1 MNYKQRLTLLF
12 VGLFFLVLASILT
25 FIYVSYSEFRRDEF
39 FERLRQ
45 KSYTTVKLLAVVKEV
60 DEDLLKLIDRNTINE
75 MYDEKVLVFD
85 ENNELIY
92 SSIDDEPIPYSAN
105 LIEQI
110 RTKEDKFYVDE
121 DGDEVV
127 GVHYR
132 EGNHDYVV
140 LASAYDRFG
149 ISKLKNLRNLVIGA
163 LIAGTILIAVASYFY
178 IGQVFKPIDQLNR
191 SIQRINENNLR
202 EFVEEGNNKD
212 ELADLASNYNQM
224 LARLYKAF
232 ELQRSF
238 VRNASHELKTPLAVI
253 QGKLEKLLPGE
264 RIGVNRETIESLIED
279 VQGQATLVDSLL
291 LLQRLQTEMPIQKSN
306 LRVDE
311 VLDFSVSEVKAD
323 FTDLHVEMDFDASIV
338 NDSQLM
344 VRANL
349 MLMKICF
356 RNLLVN
362 AALYSDPPDVRIKM
376 LSENGSLNIVFSNRG
391 TEKLPN
397 EIFEPFYRQPTTRAK
412 PGSGLGLSIVSQ
424 IVASVSGRI
433 VYRFTEGGH
442 EFCVRI
448 PHL

>member
-311 VLDFSVSEVKAD
+311 VLDFSVSEV
-323 FTDLHVEMDFDASIV
+323 
-338 NDSQLM
+338 
-344 VRANL
+344 
-349 MLMKICF
+349 
-356 RNLLVN
+356 
-362 AALYSDPPDVRIKM
+362 
-376 LSENGSLNIVFSNRG
+376 
-391 TEKLPN
+391 
-397 EIFEPFYRQPTTRAK
+397 
-412 PGSGLGLSIVSQ
+412 
-424 IVASVSGRI
+424 
-433 VYRFTEGGH
+433 
-442 EFCVRI
+442 
-448 PHL
+448 

>member
-1 MNYKQRLTLLF
+1 MNYKQQLTLLF

-45 KSYTTVKLLAVVKEV
+45 KSYTTVRFLAVVKEI
-60 DEDLLKLIDRNTINE
+60 DEDLLKVIDRNTINE

-92 SSIDDEPIPYSAN
+92 SSIDDEPIPYSSN
-105 LIEQI
+105 LIDQI

-127 GVHYR
+127 GVHYQ
-132 EGNHDYVV
+132 EGGHDYVV

-149 ISKLKNLRNLVIGA
+149 ISKLENLRNLVIGA
-163 LIAGTILIAVASYFY
+163 LVAGTILIAAASYFY

-202 EFVEEGNNKD
+202 EFVEVGKNKD

-253 QGKLEKLLPGE
+253 LGKLEKLFSAE
-264 RIGVNRETIESLIED
+264 TVAMNRETIESLIED
-279 VQGQATLVDSLL
+279 VQGQAALVDSLL
-291 LLQRLQTEMPIQKSN
+291 LLQRLQTEVPIQKSD

-311 VLDFSVSEVKAD
+311 VLDFSVSEVKAA
-323 FTDLHVEMDFDASIV
+323 FADLHVEMDFDASIV
-338 NDSQLM
+338 SDSRLT

-362 AALYSDPPDVRIKM
+362 AALYSDPPDVRIRISSDSGH
-376 LSENGSLNIVFSNRG
+376 LTIVFSNRG
-391 TEKLPN
+391 VEELPN
-397 EIFEPFYRQPTTRAK
+397 EIFEPFYREPNAHAK

-424 IVASVSGRI
+424 IVASASGRI
-433 VYRFTEGGH
+433 VYSYTEGCH
-442 EFCVRI
+442 EFSVRI

>member
-1 MNYKQRLTLLF
+1 
-12 VGLFFLVLASILT
+12 
-25 FIYVSYSEFRRDEF
+25 
-39 FERLRQ
+39 
-45 KSYTTVKLLAVVKEV
+45 
-60 DEDLLKLIDRNTINE
+60 
-75 MYDEKVLVFD
+75 
-85 ENNELIY
+85 
-92 SSIDDEPIPYSAN
+92 
-105 LIEQI
+105 
-110 RTKEDKFYVDE
+110 
-121 DGDEVV
+121 
-127 GVHYR
+127 
-132 EGNHDYVV
+132 
-140 LASAYDRFG
+140 
-149 ISKLKNLRNLVIGA
+149 
-163 LIAGTILIAVASYFY
+163 
-178 IGQVFKPIDQLNR
+178 
-191 SIQRINENNLR
+191 
-202 EFVEEGNNKD
+202 NKD

-362 AALYSDPPDVRIKM
+362 AALYSDPPD
-376 LSENGSLNIVFSNRG
+376 
-391 TEKLPN
+391 
-397 EIFEPFYRQPTTRAK
+397 
-412 PGSGLGLSIVSQ
+412 
-424 IVASVSGRI
+424 
-433 VYRFTEGGH
+433 
-442 EFCVRI
+442 
-448 PHL
+448 